1 MGLNLEQG
9 KQEMNS
15 KCNLSTL
22 FCLLGGD
29 KVRGNE
35 KKACREGGG
44 QKCWGTRSQHETGGW
59 GSCMRKERFQ
69 DTLERDA

>member
-44 QKCWGTRSQHETGGW
+44 QKCWGDQV
-59 GSCMRKERFQ
+59 
-69 DTLERDA
+69 AA